1 MRHLLIPD
9 FKKHFLTI
17 NRTNM
22 KYLTS
27 TMLLFILALQISFAQ
42 TSSVSGQLGTGVGIL
57 SGNPIF
63 TAVLTN
69 VQTAERQTILLT
81 QPEFKFNNIANG
93 YDYTLTIEQKNDIY
107 NVLNGISTLDLV
119 LIQRHI
125 LGMQPMQSELMRIAA
140 DVNGDKYISV
150 YDMVLLRKLILGISS
165 TLPESWRIRNKIDL
179 SQHAIQI
186 VKLFEDVNNADF
198 VLIKVGDINGNSY

>member
-1 MRHLLIPD
+1 
-9 FKKHFLTI
+9 
-17 NRTNM
+17 M

-27 TMLLFILALQISFAQ
+27 TMLLFILALQFSFAQ

-69 VQTAERQTILLT
+69 AQTAERQTILLT

-93 YDYTLTIEQKNDIY
+93 YDYTLTIEQKNDVY

-125 LGMQPMQSELMRIAA
+125 LGMQLMQSELMRIAA

-150 YDMVLLRKLILGISS
+150 YDIVLLRKLILGISS

-186 VKLFEDVNNADF
+186 VKLSEDVTNADF

>member
-1 MRHLLIPD
+1 
-9 FKKHFLTI
+9 
-17 NRTNM
+17 M

-27 TMLLFILALQISFAQ
+27 TLLLLTMVIQFSNAQ

-69 VQTAERQTILLT
+69 VQTSERQTILLT

-93 YDYTLTIEQKNDIY
+93 YDYTLTIEQKNDDY

-125 LGMQPMQSELMRIAA
+125 LGMQLMQSELMRIAA

-150 YDMVLLRKLILGISS
+150 YDIVLLRKLILGISS

-179 SQHAIQI
+179 SQHSIQI
-186 VKLFEDVNNADF
+186 VKLSEDVNNADF

>member
-1 MRHLLIPD
+1 
-9 FKKHFLTI
+9 
-17 NRTNM
+17 M

-27 TMLLFILALQISFAQ
+27 TLLLLTMVIQFSNAQ

-69 VQTAERQTILLT
+69 VQTSERQTILLT

-119 LIQRHI
+119 MIQRHI

-186 VKLFEDVNNADF
+186 VNLSEDVNNADF